1 MIHLIDKRLMKRLE
15 QIVGKENVVTSKIS
29 LENYAYDSSP
39 FFGKPSVVLFPTTT
53 AMVVEIVKLA
63 KENQIPL
70 MPRGAGSCL
79 SGGAVPPDGSIVLSF
94 TKMKKIL
101 EIDSVSR
108 VAVVQPGITNKLVQE
123 ACKPYGL
130 MFAPD
135 PASQN
140 ISTISGNIAENAGG
154 MRGVKYG
161 TTKDHILGLEVVLPS
176 GEVVT
181 TGRINTQVEP
191 EIDLT
196 YYFCGSE
203 GTLGIVTKA
212 WLALTPINPEVKT
225 MTAVFDSLE
234 NAGACVAEIIAKG
247 IVPTCM
253 EIKDNTCIRAV
264 DDYLNLGLP
273 RDAEAFLLIEIDG
286 FPSDVEIMLAGVIE
300 AFNNNHAL
308 EYKIAGNE
316 KEREDLWKARRSVN
330 GALGKLKPAN
340 FIHDIVVPRDRLPVI
355 FGKVAEL
362 AKKYNIII
370 GNVAHSGDGNL
381 HPSFYYDHR
390 IPEEVERVEMASDEL
405 IRETI
410 ALGGTI
416 SGEHGIGLEKLKYMT
431 WAFSKSTLKLMQ
443 DVKSAFDPENIMNP
457 GKLLPQVP
465 EV

>member
-1 MIHLIDKRLMKRLE
+1 MEKGLVNRLA
-15 QIVGKENVVTSKIS
+15 QIVGKENVVTNKIS
-29 LENYAYDSSP
+29 LKTYAYDASP
-39 FFGKPSVVLFPTTT
+39 FSGQPGVVVFPTTT
-53 AMVVEIVKLA
+53 EMVVEIVKLA
-63 KENQIPL
+63 KEHRIPL

-79 SGGAVPPDGSIVLSF
+79 SGGAVPAEGSIVVSF
-94 TKMKKIL
+94 TKMNRIL
-101 EIDSVSR
+101 EIDPVSR
-108 VAVVQPGITNKLVQE
+108 VAVVQPGITNKMVQD

-140 ISTISGNIAENAGG
+140 ISTIGGNIAENAGG

-161 TTKDHILGLEVVLPS
+161 TTKDHVLGLEVVLPS
-176 GEVVT
+176 GEVIT
-181 TGRINTQVEP
+181 MGNIRTQVEP
-191 EIDLT
+191 GIDLT

-212 WLALTPINPEVKT
+212 WLALSPVNPEVKT

-247 IVPTCM
+247 IGPTCM
-253 EIKDNTCIRAV
+253 EVLDNTCIKAV
-264 DDYLNLGLP
+264 DDYLQLGLP
-273 RDAEAFLLIEIDG
+273 RDAEAFLLVEIDG
-286 FPSDVEIMLAGVIE
+286 FPSDVGIMQEGVIK
-300 AFNNNHAL
+300 AFQNNHAL
-308 EYKIAGNE
+308 EYKIARNDQ
-316 KEREDLWKARRSVN
+316 EREDLWKARRSVN

-340 FIHDIVVPRDRLPVI
+340 FVHDIVVPRDRLPAI
-355 FGKVAEL
+355 FAKVAEL

-390 IPEEVERVEMASDEL
+390 IPEEVKNVEIASDEL

-431 WAFSKSTLKLMQ
+431 WAFSKPTLEFMQ
-443 DVKSAFDPENIMNP
+443 DVKNAFDPENIMNP
-457 GKLLPQVP
+457 GKLLPQVTG
-465 EV
+465 E